1 MALKHSMNIDSYESK
16 SYACLDNS
24 KDTVSVVLRIRGIKR
39 VFKRSASGRETLIQ
53 QTTIGGKEVVEVR
66 TEIPPMILIGVELCA
81 ILLTYML
88 IDNGIHACIRD
99 CVVVN
104 IAKEAIKLHRE
115 KKGGRS
121 GFLIVTQVG
130 VIEET
135 WFSDVIDHDD
145 ISEDHPDRLQTEQDS
160 CTICLEALGDFRYD
174 EIGASDDITRVYE
187 LRWILGDMDIDP
199 IENLPPR
206 G

>member
-66 TEIPPMILIGVELCA
+66 TEIPPMILIIGVELCA

-160 CTICLEALGDFRYD
+160 CTICLEALGESSTTKLLCSHSFHRDCIFQWLGHKLSCPVCRYNV
-174 EIGASDDITRVYE
+174 I
-187 LRWILGDMDIDP
+187 
-199 IENLPPR
+199 
-206 G
+206 